1 MDDPTDNARKSTGY
15 NDPATGRFVS
25 GPANKGRPKGSKNRV
40 SRAAMEK
47 IKELGP
53 LAFEKLQENLDRG
66 DMRAV
71 EFVLNRVLP
80 AGRALEIDA
89 TVEGIRDHLENG
101 DFSESEARAIA
112 NVMEKLQRV
121 EKVEELERR
130 LNELTALLKDGSL

>member
-1 MDDPTDNARKSTGY
+1 MTDPIDDHNSKAIRNPDGTFLRGPGRK
-15 NDPATGRFVS
+15 V
-25 GPANKGRPKGSKNRV
+25 GSKNRV

-89 TVEGIRDHLENG
+89 TVDGIRDHLENG
-101 DFSESEARAIA
+101 DFSESEARAVA
-112 NVMEKLQRV
+112 NVIEKLQRI